1 MRHDLID
8 GEHINEML
16 SIPYTSLNIMEN
28 EDKTYNVEGYVYVND
43 NYIKANVEAH
53 SEEELDKL
61 VYYASTSGESLQH
74 ILKLGNIKFKER

>member
-8 GEHINEML
+8 GAHINEVL

-28 EDKTYNVEGYVYVND
+28 EDKTYAVEGYVND

-53 SEEELDKL
+53 SEEGLDKL
-61 VYYASTSGESLQH
+61 VDYASTSGESLQH